1 MAATPP
7 TKMEIKMIVDTE
19 TKYRPMSL
27 ADYVYPNKD
36 IKEVIEAYATGDITR
51 PLILCGSNGTGKSL
65 LASMLPTA
73 IEGIEAEV
81 NYVRAEDLNSTKEVR
96 KLFAVNKQYT
106 KLFRPKNQRYNYHII
121 EEVNFDAKA
130 TDAFKVVLDEYRGTD
145 LTIITTNS
153 VHKIDAGIRDR
164 CEVVDVPA
172 CLPHVFLERAMHIIE
187 AEGFTVDEEIVLRAL
202 ETAYEIK
209 PSNRS
214 YYKKIEEILRMAAV

>member
-1 MAATPP
+1 
-7 TKMEIKMIVDTE
+7 MIVDTE
-19 TKYRPMSL
+19 TKYRPKSL
-27 ADYVYPNKD
+27 TDYVYPNSNVKA
-36 IKEVIEAYATGDITR
+36 VIEAYATGDITR

-73 IEGIEAEV
+73 IEGFEAEV

-96 KLFAVNKQYT
+96 KLFAVNKQFS
-106 KLFRPKNQRYNYHII
+106 KLCTINNQRYNYHII

-172 CLPHVFLERAMHIIE
+172 CQPHVFLERSMHIIE
-187 AEGFTVDEEIVLRAL
+187 AEGFVVDEEMVLRAL

-214 YYKKIEEILRMAAV
+214 YYKKIEEIMRMA